1 MKKTKI
7 STDLAPSAIGIY
19 SQAIRAGSFVFISGQ
34 IPLDPKSMT
43 IIDGDINDH
52 IKQVLS
58 NIKAIVQESG
68 GSMNDI
74 VKINV
79 YLKDL
84 ENFQNVN
91 SAMESFFDEP
101 FPSRAAVE
109 VSRLPK
115 DVSIEMDAILYLS
128 LIHI

>member
-43 IIDGDINDH
+43 IINGDINDH

-84 ENFQNVN
+84 EHFQNVN

-115 DVSIEMDAILYLS
+115 DVSIEMDAILYVEK
-128 LIHI
+128 

>member
-68 GSMNDI
+68 GLMNDI

-84 ENFQNVN
+84 EHFQNVN

-115 DVSIEMDAILYLS
+115 DVSIEMDAILYVEK
-128 LIHI
+128 

>member
-43 IIDGDINDH
+43 IINGDINDH

-68 GSMNDI
+68 GLMNDI

-84 ENFQNVN
+84 EHFQNVN

-115 DVSIEMDAILYLS
+115 DVSIEMYAILYVEK
-128 LIHI
+128 

>member
-84 ENFQNVN
+84 EHFQNVN

-115 DVSIEMDAILYLS
+115 DVSIEMDAILYVEK
-128 LIHI
+128 

>member
-68 GSMNDI
+68 GLMNDI

-115 DVSIEMDAILYLS
+115 DVSIEMDAILYVEK
-128 LIHI
+128 